1 MSLCINPSCS
11 KPQNPDNLLFCET
24 CSSGLLL
31 QNRYRVVV
39 RLGGGGFGDTF
50 EINEVRTNK
59 TKVLKVLTNNSQKA
73 IEAFKQEAE
82 VLSQLNHPSI
92 PKVEPGAYFEHYSRN
107 SKTPIHCFVME
118 KIEGENLHEYMKKNS
133 LRPIN
138 QTTAIEW
145 LKDLLIILEQV
156 HNKNFFHRDIKPS
169 NVMLRVGDTQLV
181 LIDFGTVR
189 EVTNTVM
196 IQQGGVTGFNS
207 PGYTPS
213 EQLTGNAVKQ
223 SDFFALGRTF
233 VYLLTGKEPLD
244 QEMYDSYHATLNW
257 RNYAPQISKML
268 ADLLDEMMQT
278 LYKDR
283 PQNTQEILQRIAKIE
298 KALQPPPPKPQL
310 QPQPIKYQPKPISQK
325 QKNTTRRDFIQT
337 VSLVVGGAVIAV
349 VGQNLFSGNKNQT
362 STPKITT
369 SPNTPTPEPT
379 TSPKPTPQN
388 TTSPNTPTPEPTPEI
403 TTLPLKTF
411 NFEVVTTD
419 ATGNIINRR
428 NASAKYFTEDL
439 GNGVLLEMV
448 EIPGG
453 KFIMGSPAN
462 EAQRRLNESPQHQV
476 TVPSF
481 CMGKYE
487 LTQAQYQAI
496 MGNNPANFKGNNRPV
511 ENVSWDDA
519 VAFCQKLSQRTGK
532 KYRLPSEAEWEYACR
547 AGTTTPFYFGE
558 SITPELVNYDGN
570 YPYASAPKGQYRQQ
584 TTDVGTFPPN
594 AFGLYDMHGNVLEWC
609 QDDYQENYINAPTDG
624 SASTVL
630 SATYKLLRGGSWD
643 YIAGHCRS
651 ANRYRYLRDFRA
663 LNYGFRV
670 VSSFRTL

>member
-1 MSLCINPSCS
+1 MSLCINPNCP
-11 KPQNPDNLLFCET
+11 KPQNPNNILFCET

-31 QNRYRVVV
+31 QGRYRVISE
-39 RLGGGGFGDTF
+39 LGYGGFGVTF

-59 TKVLKVLTNNSQKA
+59 AKVLKRLINHDPKA
-73 IEAFKQEAE
+73 LELFKQEAE
-82 VLSQLNHPSI
+82 VLGQLHHPGI
-92 PKVEPGAYFEHYSRN
+92 PQVEPDAYFEYYPHN
-107 SKTPIHCFVME
+107 SQTPIHCLVME
-118 KIEGENLHEYMKKNS
+118 KIEGEDLQKYMQKNG

-138 QTTAIEW
+138 QTTAIAW

-169 NVMLRVGDTQLV
+169 NIMLRAENAQLV

-189 EVTNTVM
+189 KLTTTVVN
-196 IQQGGVTGFNS
+196 QQGGVTGIISAGF
-207 PGYTPS
+207 TPS
-213 EQLTGNAVKQ
+213 EQINNNAVPQ

-233 VYLLTGKEPLD
+233 VYLLTGKEPLNPI
-244 QEMYDSYHATLNW
+244 MYDAYNEKLDW
-257 RNYAPQISKML
+257 RNHAPKISSMF
-268 ADLLDEMMQT
+268 ADLLDEMMER

-283 PQNTQEILQRIAKIE
+283 PGNTQKILQRIAAIE
-298 KALQPPPPKPQL
+298 KSLQPKQPPKT
-310 QPQPIKYQPKPISQK
+310 IF
-325 QKNTTRRDFIQT
+325 NRRDFLQT
-337 VSLVVGGAVIAV
+337 AGLIVGTFTIAV
-349 VGQNLFSGNKNQT
+349 VGKNIFGSENKTSKPQN
-362 STPKITT
+362 TT

-496 MGNNPANFKGNNRPV
+496 TGDNPAYFKGNNRPV
-511 ENVSWDDA
+511 ENVSWNDA
-519 VAFCQKLSQRTGK
+519 VAFCEKLSQKTGK

-558 SITPELVNYDGN
+558 SVTPDLVNYDGN
-570 YPYASAPKGQYRQQ
+570 YTYASAPKGQYRQQ

-594 AFGLYDMHGNVLEWC
+594 AFGLYDMHGNVWEWC
-609 QDDYQENYINAPTDG
+609 QDDYKENYINAPIDG
-624 SASTVL
+624 SALTSQTAL
-630 SATYKLLRGGSWD
+630 NRLLRGGSWGSD
-643 YIAGHCRS
+643 PDDCRS
-651 ANRYRYLRDFRA
+651 AFRYGNAHDNRLSTYI
-663 LNYGFRV
+663 GFRV
-670 VSSFRTL
+670 VCFSAERN